1 MAKIELYHHSIGD
14 ELGAIH
20 LVIRSPDDPGHMRLV
35 LSSEK
40 GRDLGVVFTVDINE
54 EDYEGMCE
62 DFGVDTL
69 EGCVLATSGGDLEI
83 RETPEESPNCRL
95 EKIESTGNVQFLR
108 NPQLWKHKWGRCCCV
123 KHGDAIEPVTPEL
136 IFDGKVPWWNSIY
149 TPFQL
154 DLIAAANNV
163 ETPNS
168 MHVLCLDDKV
178 CGVCGHYAWIVMDE
192 DLPDESP
199 PPEEDVECDEPLCP
213 QRDALANIEWSSKSD
228 AWQTFISDPHN
239 QSVIEK
245 SGLPVER
252 ASQQRKYSNEKL
264 FKRINR
270 TTGKNLY
277 TVKQAFHEALGNTR
291 SGTWADFDLELLRT
305 VKGLEDADVPAEIL
319 EMVEL
324 DDPRANEELHRL
336 NDHRAAKAQL
346 DDEAT
351 VLETM
356 LDEEAGLD
364 HDEDDEEEE
373 ATAYKSKSKTV
384 ARTDQSRPGRTRVSM
399 LTAAKALRDALD
411 QFIAAVEEGRRADR
425 G

>member
-1 MAKIELYHHSIGD
+1 MAKVELYHHSIGD
-14 ELGAIH
+14 ELGMIH
-20 LVIRSPDDPGHMRLV
+20 LVIKSPDDPETMRLI

-40 GRDLGVVFTVDINE
+40 GRDLGVIFTVDIH
-54 EDYEGMCE
+54 EDDYDGMCE
-62 DFGVDTL
+62 DFGVETL
-69 EGCVLATSGGDLEI
+69 EGCILATSGGDLEI
-83 RETPEESPNCRL
+83 RDTPEEPPTCRL
-95 EKIESTGNVQFLR
+95 EKIENTSNVQFLR

-123 KHGDAIEPVTPEL
+123 KHGDTIEPVTPEL

-154 DLIAAANNV
+154 DLIAASANV
-163 ETPNS
+163 EAPNS
-168 MHVLCLDDKV
+168 MHLLCLEDEQI
-178 CGVCGHYAWIVMDE
+178 CGACGHYTWVVTDE
-192 DLPDESP
+192 DVPDELP
-199 PPEEDVECDEPLCP
+199 PPVEDEECEEPLCP

-228 AWQTFISDPHN
+228 AWQTFITDPHN
-239 QSVIEK
+239 QSVIDK

-252 ASQQRKYSNEKL
+252 ATQQRKYSNEKS

-277 TVKQAFHEALGNTR
+277 TVKQVFYEALGSTR

-319 EMVEL
+319 EIVEL
-324 DDPRANEELHRL
+324 DDPQENEELHRL
-336 NDHRAAKAQL
+336 NNHRAAKAQL

-364 HDEDDEEEE
+364 HDEDEEEE
-373 ATAYKSKSKTV
+373 ATAYRSKSRTV
-384 ARTDQSRPGRTRVSM
+384 ARTDQSGPGHTRVSM

-411 QFIAAVEEGRRADR
+411 QFITAVEEGRKVER